1 MSSNNTETKQE
12 RLNKACIVVKT
23 LARTNFEINDITENT
38 KIEDIK
44 LLLFNKY
51 NIDMSQIR
59 LIYSGKCLNNEQT
72 VEEAGIYD
80 TTKTITI
87 SMILSLRG

>member
-1 MSSNNTETKQE
+1 MASTQE
-12 RLNKACIVVKT
+12 ARLNKACIVVKT
-23 LARTNFEINDITENT
+23 LARTNLELNDITEDT

-44 LLLFNKY
+44 LVLFNKY

-59 LIYSGKCLNNEQT
+59 LIYSGKSLNNEQT